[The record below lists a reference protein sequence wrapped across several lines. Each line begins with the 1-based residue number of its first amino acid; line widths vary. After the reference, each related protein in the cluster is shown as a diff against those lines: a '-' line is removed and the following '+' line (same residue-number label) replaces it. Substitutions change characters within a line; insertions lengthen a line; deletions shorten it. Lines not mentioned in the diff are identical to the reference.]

1 MGSLLTAILDSSSA
15 SKSER
20 NVTKIVM
27 FESKEEVNKAIM
39 DLKLFEDMD
48 GIDLKKNSPEEVEDS
63 EEITSQIFPEH
74 DAMTDRFCKTLYY
87 GKQPASDRPSL
98 AFTNIAVDEFT
109 NVGLDALGE
118 KLGRLDMTRAA
129 DITRSACAG
138 PNSLVLALLYLDK
151 LRKRNP
157 DYLTT
162 VSSADL
168 FLVSLMVASKFLHD
182 DGEEDEVFNDE
193 WASSGGIDTK
203 ELNRLELSFLSAL
216 DWRVYVTNQEF
227 EKAVEKVET
236 DIAFKEVS
244 KRGWASYTDLDVLS
258 MSNEIQSLLSTF
270 LNYTLKMTA
279 VCVTAY
285 AAGLLSLIGTA
296 ALLEKTPVGPEA
308 VATSFRT
315 LRTSFPSVQDNQDTI
330 DQVPDYDNLNS
341 VNESTNAGVTPA
353 DLISASL
360 LVTTLTAGVSSAAD
374 SDVVENERLVVHDI
388 TKHYDDGM
396 ANLKINQTQGD
407 WIADNSEQTKR
418 ISTGEYQPKDKG
430 FHDLPSIL
438 GYQGDLHHLSG
449 RKGTGSSDNL
459 GLVVAHWSQLMTQD
473 PLTDYLGRCPVLKW
487 SSYWRH
493 SRWITETSYWIKI
506 LG

>member
-1 MGSLLTAILDSSSA
+1 
-15 SKSER
+15 
-20 NVTKIVM
+20 M

-39 DLKLFEDMD
+39 DLKIFEGMD
-48 GIDLKKNSPEEVEDS
+48 SIGGVENNPEEET
-63 EEITSQIFPEH
+63 EEYEETMAQIFPSH
-74 DAMTDRFCKTLYY
+74 DALSDRFCKTLYY
-87 GKQPASDRPSL
+87 GKQPHSDRPSL
-98 AFTNIAVDEFT
+98 PFTNIAVDEFT

-129 DITRSACAG
+129 DITRNACAG

-216 DWRVYVTNQEF
+216 DWRIYVDNQEF

-244 KRGWASYTDLDVLS
+244 RRGWASYTDLAVLS
-258 MSNEIQSLLSTF
+258 MNTDIQNLWTVLFS
-270 LNYTLKMTA
+270 YTMKMTA

-285 AAGLLSLIGTA
+285 AAGLLSLLGATA
-296 ALLEKTPVGPEA
+296 VLHKTPVGPES
-308 VATSFRT
+308 VAASIRT
-315 LRTSFPSVQDNQDTI
+315 LRTSLSSGNDIQDE
-330 DQVPDYDNLNS
+330 VPDYDNLA
-341 VNESTNAGVTPA
+341 NESAHAHVTPA

-360 LVTTLTAGVSSAAD
+360 LVTTLTAGVAPGEDLDIITEESLEKNYDVGMEEAKMNLTQAIWLAD
-374 SDVVENERLVVHDI
+374 YSKQEQRTSGGWDKRPPDEVDEDTPWILDSLADLKYLSD
-388 TKHYDDGM
+388 
-396 ANLKINQTQGD
+396 
-407 WIADNSEQTKR
+407 
-418 ISTGEYQPKDKG
+418 
-430 FHDLPSIL
+430 
-438 GYQGDLHHLSG
+438 
-449 RKGTGSSDNL
+449 RKGTGAADNL
-459 GLVVAHWSQLMTQD
+459 GLLAGHWSEVMRDQNQD
-473 PLTDYLGRCPVLKW
+473 PISSYLGRCPVLTWASGSLRKTG
-487 SSYWRH
+487 WRVDPM
-493 SRWITETSYWIKI
+493 SWISV
-506 LG
+506 GA

>member
-1 MGSLLTAILDSSSA
+1 MGRPP
-15 SKSER
+15 E
-20 NVTKIVM
+20 M

-39 DLKLFEDMD
+39 DLKMFEGMD
-48 GIDLKKNSPEEVEDS
+48 SIGIDNNPEEEN
-63 EEITSQIFPEH
+63 EEYEETIAQIFPTH
-74 DAMTDRFCKTLYY
+74 DALTDRFCKTLYY
-87 GKQPASDRPSL
+87 GKQPTSDRPSL

-129 DITRSACAG
+129 DITRNACAG

-216 DWRVYVTNQEF
+216 DWRIYVDNQEF
-227 EKAVEKVET
+227 EQAVEKVET

-258 MSNEIQSLLSTF
+258 MNTEIQNLWTIFFS
-270 LNYTLKMTA
+270 YTVKMTA

-285 AAGLLSLIGTA
+285 AAGLLSLLGTA
-296 ALLEKTPVGPEA
+296 AVLQKTPVGPEA
-308 VATSFRT
+308 VSSSIRT
-315 LRTSFPSVQDNQDTI
+315 LAASMSSAIDKQDPT
-330 DQVPDYDNLNS
+330 DQVPDYDNLA
-341 VNESTNAGVTPA
+341 NESSHAHVTPA

-360 LVTTLTAGVSSAAD
+360 LVATLTAGVSPIAD
-374 SDVVENERLVVHDI
+374 TDHENVDI
-388 TKHYDDGM
+388 L
-396 ANLKINQTQGD
+396 NLKIAADEIIEKSYDAGMEDSNMNQTQAD
-407 WIADNSEQTKR
+407 WLADYSKQEPRT
-418 ISTGEYQPKDKG
+418 STGWDRIPPDQEDDQDHLWIQG
-430 FHDLPSIL
+430 NL
-438 GYQGDLHHLSG
+438 GDPHHLNG
-449 RKGTGSSDNL
+449 RKGTGAADNL
-459 GLVVAHWSQLMTQD
+459 GLVVAHWSQLMSD
-473 PLTDYLGRCPVLKW
+473 HKADSISSYLGRCPVLKW
-487 SSYWRH
+487 GISWGKTGWMMEPAS
-493 SRWITETSYWIKI
+493 WISV
-506 LG
+506 

>member
-1 MGSLLTAILDSSSA
+1 
-15 SKSER
+15 
-20 NVTKIVM
+20 M

-39 DLKLFEDMD
+39 DLKMFEGMD
-48 GIDLKKNSPEEVEDS
+48 SIGIDNNPEEEH
-63 EEITSQIFPEH
+63 EEYEETIAQIFPTH
-74 DAMTDRFCKTLYY
+74 DALSDRFCKTLYY
-87 GKQPASDRPSL
+87 GKQPTSDRPSL

-129 DITRSACAG
+129 DITRNACAG

-216 DWRVYVTNQEF
+216 DWRIYVDNQEF
-227 EKAVEKVET
+227 EQAVEKVET

-258 MSNEIQSLLSTF
+258 QTTEIQNLWSVFIT
-270 LNYTLKMTA
+270 YTMKMTA

-285 AAGLLSLIGTA
+285 AAGILSLLGTA
-296 ALLEKTPVGPEA
+296 AVLSKTPVGPAA
-308 VATSFRT
+308 VTSSIRTLATSLSSRHDNRDT
-315 LRTSFPSVQDNQDTI
+315 LDE
-330 DQVPDYDNLNS
+330 VPDYDDLA
-341 VNESTNAGVTPA
+341 NESSHAHVTPA

-360 LVTTLTAGVSSAAD
+360 LVATLTAGVSPIAD
-374 SDVVENERLVVHDI
+374 IDLEDGNTVRNDTIEKRNEAGVEDLN
-388 TKHYDDGM
+388 M
-396 ANLKINQTQGD
+396 NQTQAAWLAEYSKQEERTFLGWGRRPPDQGGAYDHPWIQERSSYVHHDTGD
-407 WIADNSEQTKR
+407 
-418 ISTGEYQPKDKG
+418 
-430 FHDLPSIL
+430 
-438 GYQGDLHHLSG
+438 HLMG
-449 RKGTGSSDNL
+449 GG
-459 GLVVAHWSQLMTQD
+459 GGGAVVAD
-473 PLTDYLGRCPVLKW
+473 G
-487 SSYWRH
+487 
-493 SRWITETSYWIKI
+493 
-506 LG
+506 

>member
-1 MGSLLTAILDSSSA
+1 MGSLLAAILDSSSA

-20 NVTKIVM
+20 NVTKIAM

-203 ELNRLELSFLSAL
+203 ELNRLEVKFLAAM
-216 DWRVYVTNQEF
+216 DWRIFVDDAEF
-227 EKAVEKVET
+227 QTTLSRLEA
-236 DIAFKEVS
+236 DIALRE
-244 KRGWASYTDLDVLS
+244 
-258 MSNEIQSLLSTF
+258 
-270 LNYTLKMTA
+270 
-279 VCVTAY
+279 VTARDGDATY
-285 AAGLLSLIGTA
+285 SAGILTLLGTA
-296 ALLEKTPVGPEA
+296 AALSRTPLGPA
-308 VATSFRT
+308 QVSSSVRT
-315 LRTSFPSVQDNQDTI
+315 LASAFNGLEEQEVGVH
-330 DQVPDYDNLNS
+330 QVPDDNNTREELRS
-341 VNESTNAGVTPA
+341 LSHA
-353 DLISASL
+353 DLVTASL
-360 LVTTLTAGVSSAAD
+360 LVTTLTSAP
-374 SDVVENERLVVHDI
+374 L
-388 TKHYDDGM
+388 
-396 ANLKINQTQGD
+396 
-407 WIADNSEQTKR
+407 
-418 ISTGEYQPKDKG
+418 TGP
-430 FHDLPSIL
+430 
-438 GYQGDLHHLSG
+438 
-449 RKGTGSSDNL
+449 
-459 GLVVAHWSQLMTQD
+459 D
-473 PLTDYLGRCPVLKW
+473 PLDD
-487 SSYWRH
+487 
-493 SRWITETSYWIKI
+493 EEEEEEQD
-506 LG
+506 

>member
-1 MGSLLTAILDSSSA
+1 MGAAILDSGSA
-15 SKSER
+15 LKSER

-39 DLKLFEDMD
+39 DLKFFEDMD
-48 GIDLKKNSPEEVEDS
+48 GIDLKKNTTEEVEES

-118 KLGRLDMTRAA
+118 KLGRLDMSRAA
-129 DITRSACAG
+129 DITRNACAG

-203 ELNRLELSFLSAL
+203 ELNKLELSFLSAL
-216 DWRVYVTNQEF
+216 DWRIYVDNQEF
-227 EKAVEKVET
+227 QMAVDKIET
-236 DIAFKEVS
+236 DIAFKEVTR
-244 KRGWASYTDLDVLS
+244 RGWASYTDLDVLS
-258 MSNEIQSLLSTF
+258 TDVQNLWTVFIS
-270 LNYTLKMTA
+270 YTMKMTA

-285 AAGLLSLIGTA
+285 AAGILSLLGTA
-296 ALLEKTPVGPEA
+296 SVLQKTPVGPEA
-308 VATSFRT
+308 VSSSIRT
-315 LRTSFPSVQDNQDTI
+315 LSAALSSNQDE
-330 DQVPDYDNLNS
+330 VPDYDLA
-341 VNESTNAGVTPA
+341 NESHAHVTPA
-353 DLISASL
+353 DIISASL
-360 LVTTLTAGVSSAAD
+360 LVTTLTGVAPIAD
-374 SDVVENERLVVHDI
+374 TALEDLDIHISDETVEKTYNGIQDSE
-388 TKHYDDGM
+388 M
-396 ANLKINQTQGD
+396 NQTQANWLADYSKQEQRTSID
-407 WIADNSEQTKR
+407 WDRRPPDEDSEQTPFLFDSLAEMKYLN
-418 ISTGEYQPKDKG
+418 E
-430 FHDLPSIL
+430 
-438 GYQGDLHHLSG
+438 
-449 RKGTGSSDNL
+449 RKGTGAADNL
-459 GLVVAHWSQLMTQD
+459 GLVAGHWSELMRDQKPD
-473 PLTDYLGRCPVLKW
+473 SISSYLGKCPVLTW
-487 SSYWRH
+487 ASGSLRNSW
-493 SRWITETSYWIKI
+493 WGVE
-506 LG
+506 